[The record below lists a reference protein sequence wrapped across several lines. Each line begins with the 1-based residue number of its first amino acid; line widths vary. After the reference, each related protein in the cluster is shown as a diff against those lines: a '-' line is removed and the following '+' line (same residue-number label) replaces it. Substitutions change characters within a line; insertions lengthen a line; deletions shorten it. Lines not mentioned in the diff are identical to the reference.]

1 MAQPAL
7 ILHHYDFSNYSEK
20 VRLVLGF
27 KDCAWQSVSIPAWAP
42 KPDYT
47 PLTAGYR
54 RTPAL
59 QIGADV
65 YCDTRLIVDVLD
77 SLAPSP
83 PLYPGTAPARTRALA
98 EALVHWAET
107 SLFRPLALYI
117 TGRHAQRFPAA
128 FHADRAM
135 LHGKPSPTLA
145 QVQAA
150 AVKYLP
156 QVLPQLAMLEDLLA
170 PEQPYV
176 LGEAVSLADFALYGA
191 PWFLAT
197 IGGESALPAGL
208 PRMQAWMS
216 RIAALGHG
224 RPRELSAAAA
234 LAIARDAEPEPLAA
248 EQTTTPE
255 GIAPGTLVVVEPLD
269 QHSPATG
276 RLLAATQTRI
286 TLATADERCGG
297 VHVHF
302 PRLGYRLRR
311 ARTA

>member
-1 MAQPAL
+1 MAPPAL

-20 VRLVLGF
+20 VRLVLGL
-27 KDCAWQSVSIPAWAP
+27 KDCAWQSVTIPAWAP

-65 YCDTRLIVDVLD
+65 YCDTRLIVDVLE
-77 SLAPSP
+77 SLEPAPL
-83 PLYPGTAPARTRALA
+83 LYPGPMPARTRALA

-128 FHADRAM
+128 FHADRAS

-145 QVQAA
+145 QVQASA
-150 AVKYLP
+150 SKYLP
-156 QVLPQLAMLEDLLA
+156 QVLPQLAMVEDLFA
-170 PEQPYV
+170 PGQPYV
-176 LGEAVSLADFALYGA
+176 LGDAMSLADFALYGA
-191 PWFLAT
+191 PWFMVT
-197 IGGESALPAGL
+197 IGGESALPPGL
-208 PRMQAWMS
+208 PRLQAWMS

-224 RPRELSAAAA
+224 RPRALSAAAA
-234 LAIARDAEPEPLAA
+234 LDIARDAEPNPIAA
-248 EQTTTPE
+248 EHATIPE
-255 GIAPGTLVVVEPLD
+255 GIAPGAMVVVEPLD
-269 QHSPATG
+269 QNSPATG
-276 RLLAATQTRI
+276 RLLAATKTRI
-286 TLATADERCGG
+286 TLATADERCGA

-311 ARTA
+311 ARPA